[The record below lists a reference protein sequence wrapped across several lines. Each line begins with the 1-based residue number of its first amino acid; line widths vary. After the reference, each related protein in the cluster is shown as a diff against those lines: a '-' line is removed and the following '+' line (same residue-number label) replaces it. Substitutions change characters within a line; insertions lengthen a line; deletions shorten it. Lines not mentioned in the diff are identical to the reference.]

1 MKNIPLGQILVEA
14 GLLTPDKLDEALRL
28 QKEKHVKLGDM
39 LIELG
44 YITEDQLIGALEKR
58 LGVPVINLAEKAVTI
73 EAIQL
78 VPEETARRNTL
89 VPVSVDG
96 GVLTVAT
103 TDPLNYYAFGE
114 IEMSTGLKVQPMLAR
129 KSEIAASIEKYYSQ
143 YQMASAASNVNAQ
156 FDVAQLED
164 LRGEDY
170 DEMLDR
176 VEQAPVVRLVNT
188 ILSQA
193 YKMRAS
199 DIHIEP
205 GADNVRVRFRVD
217 GDLIEAM
224 LLNSTVHV
232 SLVTR
237 LKIMAGIDIAER
249 RIPQDGRFT
258 TDVNGAP
265 LNVRVSTLPTVYGEK
280 VVIRLLGDNTVKLM
294 RLTELGMLESNYA
307 LFQRMIHSPNGI
319 ILMTG
324 PTGSGK
330 STTIYAALTEI
341 NDPKVNIVTVED
353 PVEREIKNINQVQI
367 NNKAGL
373 TFASG
378 LRSILRQDPDI
389 IMVGEIRDAET
400 ASIAARA
407 AITGHLVLST
417 LHTNDA
423 ASSFLR
429 LIDMGIEPYMVASSV
444 IGVVAQRLVKL
455 ICPYCREE
463 YTPTE
468 AELAFFGPHDGVH
481 FYHGKGCPRCNYTGY
496 SGRTAVHEMLIV
508 NQELRELILERAP
521 SQRIV
526 EAVKGQGF
534 QSLKDNIALLVR
546 EGKTTTSE
554 LMRVTYLM
562 D

>member
-14 GLLTPDKLDEALRL
+14 GLLTPEKLDNALVL
-28 QKEKHVKLGDM
+28 QKEKHMKLGDM

-44 YITEDQLIGALEKR
+44 YITEPQLIDALQKR
-58 LGVPVINLAEKAVTI
+58 LNVPVIDLGSRSPSIDAL
-73 EAIQL
+73 QL
-78 VPEETARRNTL
+78 VPEETARKYGL
-89 VPVSVDG
+89 VPVSVEN

-114 IEMSTGLKVQPMLAR
+114 IEMSSGLKVRPMLATR
-129 KSEIAASIEKYYSQ
+129 SDIAVATEKYYSQ
-143 YQMASAASNVNAQ
+143 YQMASAASDVSSQ
-156 FDVAQLED
+156 FDTAELED

-170 DEMLDR
+170 DEMLGR

-205 GADNVRVRFRVD
+205 GAENVRVRFRVD

-224 LLNSTVHV
+224 LLSSTVHI

-249 RIPQDGRFT
+249 RVPQDGRFT
-258 TDVNGAP
+258 TEVGGEP

-294 RLTELGMLESNYA
+294 KLTDLGMLESNYA

-353 PVEREIKNINQVQI
+353 PVERDIKNINQVQI

-400 ASIAARA
+400 AAIAARA

-429 LIDMGIEPYMVASSV
+429 LIDMGIEPYIVASSV

-455 ICPYCREE
+455 ICPYCKEE
-463 YTPTE
+463 YTPPE
-468 AELAFFGPHDGVH
+468 NELQFYGPHEGVH
-481 FYHGKGCPRCNYTGY
+481 FYHGRGCAHCNYTGY
-496 SGRTAVHEMLIV
+496 SGRTAAHEMLIV
-508 NQELRELILERAP
+508 NQTLREMILDRAP
-521 SQRIV
+521 AQRIV
-526 EAVKGQGF
+526 EAVKGNGF
-534 QSLKDNIALLVR
+534 QSLRDNIALLVKQGR
-546 EGKTTTSE
+546 TTTAE
-554 LMRVTYLM
+554 LLRVTYLL